1 MPNKQALLESVLTL
15 SEKER
20 FELVE
25 LLLGSLSPSGG
36 DITDKDRRAE
46 LDRRW
51 REYQADPSSA
61 VPWDKVKKKA
71 RKQST

>member
-1 MPNKQALLESVLTL
+1 MHTKQALLKTALTL
-15 SEKER
+15 SEKDR

-25 LLLGSLSPSGG
+25 LLLGSLSPPGG
-36 DITDKDRRAE
+36 HMTGKKWKAE

-61 VPWDKVKKKA
+61 VPWEEVKKKA
-71 RKQST
+71 RKKST